1 MGRGRK
7 QYRVVQQ
14 GSSDLDQAELMDMFQ
29 QLTGDPS
36 KLDPEIVQDKYNRLK
51 NSIQRCNKL
60 LRKFK
65 QAILDR
71 LTTKIG
77 KDPFFDFEVKN
88 LIDYVDRADAYID
101 EEITPDNL
109 IYIYQAMKES
119 FVIEEYL
126 KVCKA
131 LRQGEDCLKD
141 RANLSDA
148 FIKRAVGDDLTL
160 FTFCRINF
168 KHLFSHI
175 LAENISDKKELADA
189 KMYILI
195 TLNMIYITTQ
205 DIYNIVSSPDVDIDK
220 LSELIVQAIGAAK
233 KQIPRC
239 DKAFRLIENSV
250 DLLKNGMSSYYK
262 DFVASGNPVVIF
274 ENFIND
280 LSGDLHIDTQ
290 TMGQFK
296 RIIFHFRKRAES
308 MPKQDPKLSG
318 VFTTLDKIMSLME
331 DKPGKKEAASSKE
344 SSDSSDD
351 DVETHHAE

>member
-7 QYRVVQQ
+7 HYKVVQQ
-14 GSSDLDQAELMDMFQ
+14 SGLDLDQEELMHMFQ

-36 KLDPEIVQDKYNRLK
+36 KLDPEIIKDKYERLK

-65 QAILDR
+65 EAILDR
-71 LTTKIG
+71 LITKIG
-77 KDPFFDFEVKN
+77 HDPFFDSQVRN
-88 LIDYVDRADAYID
+88 LIDYLDQADAYID
-101 EEITPDNL
+101 EEINDTNL
-109 IYIYQAMKES
+109 IPIYQALKES

-126 KVCKA
+126 KVCKV
-131 LRQGEDCLKD
+131 LRQGEDCIKD
-141 RANLSDA
+141 RTNLTDT
-148 FIKRAVGDDLTL
+148 FIKRSVGDELII
-160 FTFCRINF
+160 FQFCKINF

-175 LAENISDKKELADA
+175 LAENITDKKELADA
-189 KMYILI
+189 KTYILL
-195 TLNMIYITTQ
+195 TFNMLYITTQ
-205 DIYNIVSSPDVDIDK
+205 DIYNLISSPDVDIDK
-220 LSELIVQAIGAAK
+220 LSELIVHAIGAAK

-250 DLLKNGMSSYYK
+250 DLLKNGMSGYYK
-262 DFVASGNPVVIF
+262 DFVASGNPTVIF

-308 MPKQDPKLSG
+308 MPQKSAQLNG
-318 VFTTLDKIMSLME
+318 VFGTLDKIMSMME
-331 DKPGKKEAASSKE
+331 DKPSNANNN
-344 SSDSSDD
+344 DSDD
-351 DVETHHAE
+351 DVETHSAE